1 MVDASYNRMSS
12 VAIGGTYVN
21 NIPTIYGNVSL
32 DVSGHAAIRGNLYVS
47 GTANIDVSGGGFS
60 GTDLSLNGN
69 IYLGG
74 ALYSRSA
81 DSSFNIYA
89 NTITHKSGDGT
100 VTYMNQ
106 YYDYSIDDIQWESHK
121 NFTINTAD
129 GRYMN
134 ATSGGS
140 MGYDASQNMSFI
152 SRNGQISFSAEQA
165 DIFFDASLGV
175 DITSNNDD
183 IYFNPRN
190 GVNGKV
196 ILDGKLQ
203 LTNGIQCSEPSNILQ
218 ILTTDF
224 MDIYGAL
231 GSQMNFYKTGVT
243 GNSTSIG
250 YDSVL
255 NIGYIGTGGTNV
267 DFSIDAGRYIRL
279 QKPLYVDYT
288 YADISRSN
296 WQIGWTQ
303 NTANPNTGNTYTGT
317 AADSGTVPAQVGT
330 FTLPSFG
337 VWLIQFDCLFTLNTG
352 SDTIQNKAIYLS
364 DTTASATE
372 CAPGFIYEEPIDDAA
387 GSAGSRQVF
396 SFSGIYHYT
405 SSTVAVKYINVLAQT
420 SGTRTVTA
428 SGSYKY
434 TRLA

>member
-1 MVDASYNRMSS
+1 MVDPSYNKFSAI
-12 VAIGGTYVN
+12 AIGGVNVN

-32 DVSGHAAIRGNLYVS
+32 DVSGHTAIRGNLYVS

-74 ALYSRSA
+74 GLYSRSA

-106 YYDYSIDDIQWESHK
+106 YYDYSIDDIQWESQK

-152 SRNGQISFSAEQA
+152 SRNGQVSFSAEQA
-165 DIFFDASLGV
+165 DIFFDASIGV
-175 DITSNNDD
+175 DITTRNDD
-183 IYFNPRN
+183 IYLNPRN

-203 LTNGIQCSEPSNILQ
+203 LTNGIQCSEPSSILNIN
-218 ILTTDF
+218 TTEF
-224 MDIYGAL
+224 MNIYGAT
-231 GSQMNFYKTGVT
+231 GSQTNYYKTGVT

-255 NIGYIGTGGTNV
+255 NIGYVGTGGTNV
-267 DFSIDAGRYIRL
+267 DLSIDAGRYIRL
-279 QKPLYVDYT
+279 QKPIYVDYG
-288 YADISRSN
+288 ISN
-296 WQIGWTQ
+296 ITQTAQIGYQ
-303 NTANPNTGNTYTGT
+303 DSSSNTNNLPKATTRSMITLSNL
-317 AADSGTVPAQVGT
+317 PA
-330 FTLPSFG
+330 G
-337 VWLIQFDCLFTLNTG
+337 VWLLEGRGGWSHTDAGNRMLCWFTTVDTLDRTRAVYLN
-352 SDTIQNKAIYLS
+352 QN
-364 DTTASATE
+364 TTSYQQLECVTVVRNTSATTWYLT
-372 CAPGFIYEEPIDDAA
+372 ARAGTSTGTLANEEFYA
-387 GSAGSRQVF
+387 RW
-396 SFSGIYHYT
+396 
-405 SSTVAVKYINVLAQT
+405 
-420 SGTRTVTA
+420 TRIA
-428 SGSYKY
+428 
-434 TRLA
+434 

>member
-1 MVDASYNRMSS
+1 MVDPSYNRFSAI
-12 VAIGGTYVN
+12 AIGGAYVN

-32 DVSGHAAIRGNLYVS
+32 DVSGHTAIRGNLYVS

-74 ALYSRSA
+74 GLYSRSA

-106 YYDYSIDDIQWESHK
+106 YYDYSIDDIQWESQK

-140 MGYDASQNMSFI
+140 MGYDASQNVSFI
-152 SRNGQISFSAEQA
+152 SRNGQVSFSAEQA

-175 DITSNNDD
+175 DITTRNDD
-183 IYFNPRN
+183 IYLNPRN

-196 ILDGKLQ
+196 ILDGKIQ

-224 MDIYGAL
+224 MNIYGAT
-231 GSQMNFYKTGVT
+231 GSQTNYYKTGVT

-255 NIGYIGTGGTNV
+255 NIGYVGSGGTNV
-267 DFSIDAGRYIRL
+267 DLSIDAGRYIRL
-279 QKPLYVDYT
+279 QKPIYVDYT
-288 YADISRSN
+288 VSN
-296 WQIGWTQ
+296 ITQTAQIGYQ
-303 NTANPNTGNTYTGT
+303 DSSSNTNNLPKATTRSMITLTNL
-317 AADSGTVPAQVGT
+317 PA
-330 FTLPSFG
+330 G
-337 VWLIQFDCLFTLNTG
+337 VWLLEGRGGWSHTDAGNRMLCWYTTVDTLDHTRAVYINQNTT
-352 SDTIQNKAIYLS
+352 SYQQLEC
-364 DTTASATE
+364 TTVVRNSSATTWYLT
-372 CAPGFIYEEPIDDAA
+372 ARAGTSTGTLANEEFYA
-387 GSAGSRQVF
+387 RW
-396 SFSGIYHYT
+396 
-405 SSTVAVKYINVLAQT
+405 
-420 SGTRTVTA
+420 TRIA
-428 SGSYKY
+428 
-434 TRLA
+434 